1 MAFYYEIY
9 ILLTHHLACEMNVH
23 KRCEQS
29 GCIPKLCGADHTEKR
44 GRIQVKI
51 FFEPKS
57 KDEGRL
63 TIESKI
69 LLLLKHLMCLSALQN
84 NTCVRESS
92 LVYDLYEFQVH
103 R

>member
-63 TIESKI
+63 TVESKI
-69 LLLLKHLMCLSALQN
+69 LLLFKTPYVSV
-84 NTCVRESS
+84 CVTEQHVRSRIFTR
-92 LVYDLYEFQVH
+92 L
-103 R
+103 

>member
-1 MAFYYEIY
+1 MID
-9 ILLTHHLACEMNVH
+9 ILACDMNVH

-51 FFEPKS
+51 LFEPKS

-63 TIESKI
+63 TVMSKSLWS
-69 LLLLKHLMCLSALQN
+69 LLSKS
-84 NTCVRESS
+84 
-92 LVYDLYEFQVH
+92 
-103 R
+103 